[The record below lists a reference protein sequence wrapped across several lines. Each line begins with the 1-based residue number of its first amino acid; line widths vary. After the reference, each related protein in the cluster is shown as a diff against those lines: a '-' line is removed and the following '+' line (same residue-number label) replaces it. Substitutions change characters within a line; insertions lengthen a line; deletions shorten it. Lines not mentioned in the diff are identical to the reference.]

1 MDHKDYNINFSLDI
15 ALHVL
20 ILFTFLT
27 IFFFAYVSKLEKQ
40 TLDNT
45 VSGAINDNTNNF
57 LNNVDSITKKYSVN
71 VDWNAV
77 NNIADELIKNS
88 QGEVPEIKSNN
99 EKLFRG
105 SIIAISVA
113 FVLFISTVVFL
124 KYYLGY
130 DIHIGHI
137 LLMNVIIFSI
147 TGLIEYLFFTNVASK
162 YIPVTPDVI
171 SKTMLERAKYNI
183 DN

>member
-40 TLDNT
+40 TLDST
-45 VSGAINDNTNNF
+45 VTGAISENTDNF
-57 LNNVDSITKKYSVN
+57 LNDFDGITKKYNVN
-71 VDWNAV
+71 VDWNTV
-77 NNIADELIKNS
+77 NNIADNLIKNS

-99 EKLFRG
+99 QKLFTG

-113 FVLFISTVVFL
+113 FVLFISTVIFL
-124 KYYLGY
+124 KYYLRY

-162 YIPVTPDVI
+162 
-171 SKTMLERAKYNI
+171 MLLVNI
-183 DN
+183 YL